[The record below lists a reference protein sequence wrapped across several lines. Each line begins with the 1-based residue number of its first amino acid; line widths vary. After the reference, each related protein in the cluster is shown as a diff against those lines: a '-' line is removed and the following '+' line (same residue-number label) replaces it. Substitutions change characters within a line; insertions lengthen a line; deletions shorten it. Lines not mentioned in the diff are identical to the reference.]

1 MMKKS
6 RMRARTGTKKNS
18 MEMKARVKVDG
29 SGTSGKKSR
38 QMHAGM
44 RRKVCM

>member
-6 RMRARTGTKKNS
+6 RMRARTGTQKNS

-29 SGTSGKKSR
+29 SGMRTKGCM
-38 QMHAGM
+38 QMHVRMKLNDAM
-44 RRKVCM
+44 